1 MRGRYAPFFVLRIIM
16 KELIIADDH
25 PLFREALGAS
35 VKRLYPQVNLLEAAT
50 IDALME
56 VVEQHPEADL
66 LLLDLTMPGATGYS
80 ALVNLRANYPQLP
93 VMMIS
98 AHEDPQL
105 MRRALDLGA
114 MGFIPKSASTE
125 LLTEAL
131 EAVMMGNVWAP
142 EEVYEAQPLAEEERN
157 AVELLQTLTPQQFRV
172 LQMVSQGLLNK
183 QIAYEL
189 GVTEAT
195 VKTHMTAIL
204 RKLGVTNRTHA
215 VLVAQNLSLPHEAN

>member
-1 MRGRYAPFFVLRIIM
+1 M

-25 PLFREALGAS
+25 PLFRQALAAS
-35 VKRLYPQVNLLEAAT
+35 VKRLFPQVNIVEADT

-56 VVEQHPEADL
+56 LVEQRPDADL

-93 VMMIS
+93 VVMIS

-105 MRRALDLGA
+105 MRRGLDLGA
-114 MGFIPKSASTE
+114 MGFVPKSAGID
-125 LLTEAL
+125 LLSEAL
-131 EAVMMGNVWAP
+131 EAVMLGNVWAP
-142 EEVYEAQPLAEEERN
+142 EAAYAAPSLAEEEKN

-172 LQMVSQGLLNK
+172 LQMVSTGLLNK

-215 VLVAQNLSLPHEAN
+215 VLVAQHLSLPTDD

>member
-1 MRGRYAPFFVLRIIM
+1 MN
-16 KELIIADDH
+16 ELIIADDH
-25 PLFREALGAS
+25 PLFREALTAS
-35 VKRLYPQVNLLEAAT
+35 IKRSFPQTRVLAADT

-56 VVEQHPEADL
+56 LVEQYPEADM

-80 ALVNLRANYPQLP
+80 ALVNLRTNYPQLP
-93 VMMIS
+93 VVMIS
-98 AHEDPQL
+98 AHEEPQL

-125 LLTEAL
+125 LLSEAL

-142 EEVYEAQPLAEEERN
+142 DAAYDAKPLDEEEKT

-189 GVTEAT
+189 NVTEAT

-215 VLVAQNLSLPHEAN
+215 VLVAQHLSLPAEDTN